1 MNNNIFALIFI
12 VLFGG
17 AGLISIFVV
26 TSVLLPA
33 FLERAR
39 TALEVSPG
47 RSLLLGLINFLCIG
61 VLDALLIWVAQLIKS
76 IMIVSG
82 ILIVIGGLVT
92 SILTLLAFLGLA
104 SLANLLGHHIGEPKN
119 EFMAILRGGV
129 LLILAGI
136 TPFIG
141 WFAFT
146 PLVILTALGAAI
158 QAVFRRQPKA
168 EVVSA

>member
-1 MNNNIFALIFI
+1 MNNNILPLIFL

-39 TALEVSPG
+39 AVLEVSPG
-47 RSLLLGLINFLCIG
+47 RSLLLGLINFLCVG
-61 VLDALLIWVAQLIKS
+61 VLDVLLIWLAQLAKS
-76 IMIVSG
+76 IMVVSG
-82 ILIVIGGLVT
+82 ILVIIAGLIT
-92 SILTLLAFLGLA
+92 SVLALLAFLGLA
-104 SLANLLGHHIGEPKN
+104 SLANFLGHHIGEPKN
-119 EFMAILRGGV
+119 EFLAVLSGGV

-146 PLVILTALGAAI
+146 PLIVLTALGAAI
-158 QAVFRRQPKA
+158 QAVWHRQPKA
-168 EVVSA
+168 KV